1 MKLILHIGTH
11 KTGTTAIQRFLALNQ
26 VQMLKL
32 GIGYPK
38 YSDILPGHADH
49 YAHIDVAKG
58 LMGESRILSTEDSKL
73 FLQGLRCYGEKHNCH
88 TVVVSAESFMRG
100 MLGSRK
106 KKWTCIENFVKEVR
120 KNIKIENVEVS
131 ICLRGL
137 SSYLPSL
144 YNEHVKV
151 TGYTEDIIAFHSQFR
166 ERFNFPLIIETWGK
180 HFPRIRCVNY
190 ETLGGGRTFIENWVN
205 YTCGVKDF
213 TSFDFSD
220 GPRNISWPLEL
231 VAIKRELNKFL
242 TGSGRA
248 NLRKKITKYIEL
260 QKHEQSAGK
269 KLQWLTQE
277 EMGMIVSSHEK
288 EYKSLLP
295 NFGVDVDLLL
305 KNEPISKELV
315 FKGLKE
321 ENYLKFIKYLLEEK
335 NNG

>member
-120 KNIKIENVEVS
+120 KNIKIEK
-131 ICLRGL
+131 L
-137 SSYLPSL
+137 SSDCYP
-144 YNEHVKV
+144 YV
-151 TGYTEDIIAFHSQFR
+151 
-166 ERFNFPLIIETWGK
+166 
-180 HFPRIRCVNY
+180 
-190 ETLGGGRTFIENWVN
+190 
-205 YTCGVKDF
+205 
-213 TSFDFSD
+213 
-220 GPRNISWPLEL
+220 
-231 VAIKRELNKFL
+231 
-242 TGSGRA
+242 
-248 NLRKKITKYIEL
+248 
-260 QKHEQSAGK
+260 
-269 KLQWLTQE
+269 
-277 EMGMIVSSHEK
+277 M
-288 EYKSLLP
+288 
-295 NFGVDVDLLL
+295 
-305 KNEPISKELV
+305 
-315 FKGLKE
+315 
-321 ENYLKFIKYLLEEK
+321 
-335 NNG
+335 NN